1 MWLQYSCNYGYKYNY
16 NYWYRCSYSDS
27 YKYIYITNII
37 MNIMQHNVFINKI
50 YMLVLFTSY
59 NYKIYIWERYEWT
72 YKTLLLFLQH
82 VRIQW
87 VPAIV
92 ATTNQC
98 WRSKPILRR
107 HFLYIIT
114 NEWDINMY
122 NMKGNKQEKGRK
134 TWWNRWK
141 MKFTGNF
148 IRII

>member
-1 MWLQYSCNYGYKYNY
+1 MIINIIIIIDIDVVIVIVIN
-16 NYWYRCSYSDS
+16 
-27 YKYIYITNII
+27 IYITNII

-92 ATTNQC
+92 VTTNQC
-98 WRSKPILRR
+98 WRPKPILRR
-107 HFLYIIT
+107 RFLYIIT
-114 NEWDINMY
+114 NEWDINMH
-122 NMKGNKQEKGRK
+122 NMKGNKQEKRK
-134 TWWNRWK
+134 K
-141 MKFTGNF
+141 DMMKQMKNEIYREFYTHNLN
-148 IRII
+148 